1 MNTFSG
7 YPNGFAYFPF
17 LRTGWLTGFWLLLAA
32 SVAMAQ
38 EIKIPVPNTKTD
50 SLSRSDSLA
59 KVSRDSALAIRD
71 SVFYT
76 SLKRKMYKRKIT
88 RELHRLLFHDM
99 YNSRQKTGTVN
110 EDVNEIEANP
120 FAAYR
125 GRIINKI
132 FIRRLKVFGPSVYDT
147 LRQPR
152 SWLERTGSQLHAD
165 TREGVIRRSFLLFE
179 EGDRVSPDT
188 LRDNERLLRTSN
200 VFHDARIIV
209 VPHNGS
215 RGFVDVYVITQ
226 DVWSLIPSGSVGG
239 FNRFDL
245 RLDQRNFRGL
255 AHTFSNQVL
264 YNADDPFQKLE
275 YRGRYV
281 IPYIGKTFFTGQA
294 DLVETRDLKQYALRF
309 YRPFLTPDTRWA
321 GSVELSHNRF
331 PRYRVFSEEADSV
344 QFTKLS
350 YNYYDMWAGYSFKPF
365 FSFLGEGDDRTRL
378 VVAARFTRLAFT
390 TRPEVRSD
398 TNQLFQNT
406 NATLFS
412 IGLSRRRYVRDVLI
426 YGFGRTEDVPYG
438 SLAAIIMGHDNAE
451 LGQRKYLGFSYS
463 KAHYLE
469 SFGYLYGALNI
480 GSYLRNNQGI
490 EQGVL
495 TLESSYFTP
504 LRTTSWGNWRHF
516 INFRYTMGSQRF
528 NNEFVTLSGRD
539 RLGINND
546 RLRGTKLLLTNI
558 ENILFSR
565 LNIVGFRV
573 AIVTFANLGLVTYQ
587 TRRLFQGPLYQ
598 GYGVAFRLRNENLTF
613 NSFQIRIAWYPNI
626 PGNSQPFRPAFEGVP
641 TARFRDFATSA
652 PEIIPFR

>member
-1 MNTFSG
+1 ML
-7 YPNGFAYFPF
+7 PF
-17 LRTGWLTGFWLLLAA
+17 QKRGGLTVFWLLLTV
-32 SVAMAQ
+32 SVVWAQ
-38 EIKIPVPNTKTD
+38 EIRIPVPNARTD
-50 SLSRSDSLA
+50 STTLSDSLA
-59 KVSRDSALAIRD
+59 KVTRDSALAVRD
-71 SVFYT
+71 SILYT
-76 SLKRKMYKRKIT
+76 KLKTKMAKRRIT

-99 YNSRQKTGTVN
+99 YNSRLKTG
-110 EDVNEIEANP
+110 DVNEIEVNP

-125 GRIINKI
+125 GRIISNI
-132 FIRRLKVFGPSVYDT
+132 YIRRLEVLGPSVYDT

-152 SWLERTGSQLHAD
+152 SWLERFANRLHVD

-188 LRDNERLLRTSN
+188 LRDNERLLRNSN

-209 VPHNGS
+209 VPHAQS

-239 FNRFDL
+239 LNRFDL

-255 AHTFSNQVL
+255 AHTFSNQVY
-264 YNADDPFQKLE
+264 YNADDPFQKLA

-294 DLVETRDLKQYALRF
+294 DVIDTRDLKQYALRF

-321 GSVELSHNRF
+321 GSIELSHNRF
-331 PRYRVFSEEADSV
+331 PRYLIFSEDSV
-344 QFTKLS
+344 QITKLN
-350 YNYYDMWAGYSFKPF
+350 YNYSDVWAGYSFKPF

-378 VVAARFTRLAFT
+378 VVAARYTRLGFT
-390 TRPEVRSD
+390 NRPEVRAD

-406 NATLFS
+406 NAILFS

-426 YGFGRTEDVPYG
+426 YGFGRTEDVPFG
-438 SLAAIIMGHDNAE
+438 SLASIVMGYDNAE
-451 LGQRKYLGFSYS
+451 LGQRKYLGFKYS

-469 SFGYLYGALNI
+469 SMGYLYGAVNI
-480 GSYLRNNQGI
+480 GGFFRKHNDL

-495 TLESSYFTP
+495 ALESSYFTP
-504 LRTTSWGNWRHF
+504 LRTTNWGSWRHF
-516 INFRYTMGSQRF
+516 INFRYTMGAQRF
-528 NNEFVTLSGRD
+528 NNEYLTLSGRD

-546 RLRGTKLLLTNI
+546 NMRGTKLLLTNI

-573 AIVTFANLGLVTYQ
+573 AIVTFANLGLVSYQ
-587 TRRLFQGPLYQ
+587 TKRLFQGPLYQ
-598 GYGVAFRLRNENLTF
+598 GYGFAFRLRNENLTF
-613 NSFQIRIAWYPNI
+613 NSFQIRVAWYPNI
-626 PGNSQPFRPAFEGVP
+626 PGNAAPIRPAFEGVP
-641 TARFRDFATSA
+641 TARFRDFDTSA

>member
-1 MNTFSG
+1 MVV
-7 YPNGFAYFPF
+7 
-17 LRTGWLTGFWLLLAA
+17 WLLLTGWTAQ
-32 SVAMAQ
+32 AQ
-38 EIKIPVPNTKTD
+38 EIKIPVPDTKNGLPTED
-50 SLSRSDSLA
+50 DSLA
-59 KVSRDSALAIRD
+59 KAARDSATAVRD

-76 SLKRKMYKRKIT
+76 TLKNRMFKRKIT
-88 RELHRLLFHDM
+88 RELHKLLFHDM
-99 YNSRQKTGTVN
+99 YNSRIKTG
-110 EDVNEIEANP
+110 DVNEIETNP
-120 FAAYR
+120 FAAYQ
-125 GRIINKI
+125 GRVIRKI
-132 FIRRLKVFGPSVYDT
+132 YIRRLEVLGPSVYDT
-147 LRQPR
+147 LRKPR
-152 SWLERTGSQLHAD
+152 SWLERFANRLHAD

-188 LRDNERLLRTSN
+188 LRDNERLLRNTN

-209 VPHNGS
+209 VPHEDS
-215 RGFVDVYVITQ
+215 QGFVDVYVITQ
-226 DVWSLIPSGSVGG
+226 DVWSLTPSGSVGG

-275 YRGRYV
+275 YRGRYI

-294 DLVETRDLKQYALRF
+294 DLIETRDLKQYAVRF
-309 YRPFLTPDTRWA
+309 YRPFLTPDTKWA
-321 GSVELSHNRF
+321 GSIEVSHNRF
-331 PRYRVFSEEADSV
+331 PRYAVFSEDSA
-344 QFTKLS
+344 QLIRLN
-350 YNYYDMWAGYSFKPF
+350 YNYNDVWAGYAFRPF

-390 TRPEVRSD
+390 DRPEIRAD

-406 NATLFS
+406 NATLFT
-412 IGLSRRRYVRDVLI
+412 IGLSRRRYARDVLI

-438 SLAAIIMGHDNAE
+438 SLAAIIVGYDNAE
-451 LGQRKYLGFSYS
+451 LGKRRYIGFKYS

-469 SFGYLYGALNI
+469 SFGYLFGAINI
-480 GSYLRNNQGI
+480 GSFFREEKGL

-504 LRTTSWGNWRHF
+504 LRTTTWGNWRHF
-516 INFRYTMGSQRF
+516 VNLRYTMGAQRF
-528 NNEFVTLSGRD
+528 SNEFVTLSGRD

-546 RLRGTKLLLTNI
+546 NLRGTKLLLTNL

-573 AIVTFANLGLVTYQ
+573 AIVTFATLGLVSYQ
-587 TRRLFQGPLYQ
+587 TKRLFQGPLYQ
-598 GYGVAFRLRNENLTF
+598 GYGLAFRLRNENLTF
-613 NSFQIRIAWYPNI
+613 NSFQIRLAWYPNI
-626 PGNSQPFRPAFEGVP
+626 PGNRAPFRPAFEGVP
-641 TARFRDFATSA
+641 AARFRDFDISA

>member
-1 MNTFSG
+1 M
-7 YPNGFAYFPF
+7 PP
-17 LRTGWLTGFWLLLAA
+17 LRTGWLMVVWLLLTGWTAQ
-32 SVAMAQ
+32 AQ
-38 EIKIPVPNTKTD
+38 EIKIPVPDTKNGLPTED
-50 SLSRSDSLA
+50 DSLA
-59 KVSRDSALAIRD
+59 KAARDSATAVRD

-76 SLKRKMYKRKIT
+76 TLKNRMFKRKIT
-88 RELHRLLFHDM
+88 RELHKLLFHDM
-99 YNSRQKTGTVN
+99 YNSRIKTG
-110 EDVNEIEANP
+110 DVNEIETNP
-120 FAAYR
+120 FAAYQ
-125 GRIINKI
+125 GRVIRKI
-132 FIRRLKVFGPSVYDT
+132 YIRRLEVLGPSVYDT
-147 LRQPR
+147 LRKPR
-152 SWLERTGSQLHAD
+152 SWLERFANRLHAD

-188 LRDNERLLRTSN
+188 LRDNERLLRNTN

-209 VPHNGS
+209 VPHEDS
-215 RGFVDVYVITQ
+215 QGFVDVYVITQ
-226 DVWSLIPSGSVGG
+226 DVWSLTPSGSVGG

-275 YRGRYV
+275 YRGRYI

-294 DLVETRDLKQYALRF
+294 DLIETRDLKQYAVRF
-309 YRPFLTPDTRWA
+309 YRPFLTPDTKWA
-321 GSVELSHNRF
+321 GSIEVSHNRF
-331 PRYRVFSEEADSV
+331 PRYAVFSEDSA
-344 QFTKLS
+344 QLIRLN
-350 YNYYDMWAGYSFKPF
+350 YNYNDVWAGYAFRPF

-390 TRPEVRSD
+390 DRPEIRAD

-406 NATLFS
+406 NATLFT
-412 IGLSRRRYVRDVLI
+412 IGLSRRRYARDVLI

-438 SLAAIIMGHDNAE
+438 SLAAIIVGYDNAE
-451 LGQRKYLGFSYS
+451 LGKRRYIGFKYS

-469 SFGYLYGALNI
+469 SFGYLFGAINI
-480 GSYLRNNQGI
+480 GSFFREEKGL

-504 LRTTSWGNWRHF
+504 LRTTTWGNWRHF
-516 INFRYTMGSQRF
+516 VNLRYTMGAQRF
-528 NNEFVTLSGRD
+528 SNEFVTLSGRD

-546 RLRGTKLLLTNI
+546 NLRGTKLLLTNL

-573 AIVTFANLGLVTYQ
+573 AIVTFATLGLVSYQ
-587 TRRLFQGPLYQ
+587 TKRLFQGPLYQ
-598 GYGVAFRLRNENLTF
+598 GYGLAFRLRNENLTF
-613 NSFQIRIAWYPNI
+613 NSFQIRLAWYPNI
-626 PGNSQPFRPAFEGVP
+626 PGNRAPFRPAFEGVP
-641 TARFRDFATSA
+641 AARFRDFDISA